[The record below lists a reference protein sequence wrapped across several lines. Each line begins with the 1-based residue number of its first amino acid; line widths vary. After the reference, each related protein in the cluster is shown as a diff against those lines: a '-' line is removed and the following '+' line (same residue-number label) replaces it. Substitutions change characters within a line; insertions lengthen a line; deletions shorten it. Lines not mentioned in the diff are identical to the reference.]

1 MAQAQLWLKTLR
13 QAVKG
18 DYWPG
23 WILKEQYDRFKI
35 GRAERDVGHRG
46 AQPACTSPPI
56 PALSEWPFRRL

>member
-18 DYWPG
+18 DYGPG

-35 GRAERDVGHRG
+35 GRAEAGNARHGKTNSS
-46 AQPACTSPPI
+46 QPTCRSLVAATARP
-56 PALSEWPFRRL
+56 